1 MRHYCSK
8 RVFVDS
14 GIEGPLVLKAYPLGW
29 VKSEPKPWQRGNRQN
44 NPGRKK
50 TAGKGPNKNNPAT
63 NISSMIPSAAE
74 NYTTNKPAP
83 DHVDFLRLE
92 AGRAGET
99 VIPSAA
105 ENYTTNKPAPD
116 HVDFLRLEAG
126 AGERT
131 VVTQTANYDFW
142 TQAMT
147 EAEMNGGTITSYAL
161 LQVRLR
167 RRTYASCRRA

>member
-92 AGRAGET
+92 AG
-99 VIPSAA
+99 
-105 ENYTTNKPAPD
+105 
-116 HVDFLRLEAG
+116 

-161 LQVRLR
+161 LQVGLR
-167 RRTYASCRRA
+167 RRTYVSCRRA